1 MELSIDAGTKGL
13 LGALGTIKSSIHFLA
28 KRKAAELAALKLGP
42 GGSTPEN
49 NLEEHVRRFRVFDLN
64 QIVVIGA
71 SQKQLIGLTFY
82 ACPFYAAEFFT
93 FRNKI

>member
-1 MELSIDAGTKGL
+1 MATDAD
-13 LGALGTIKSSIHFLA
+13 LA

-71 SQKQLIGLTFY
+71 SQKQLVGLPFY

>member
-1 MELSIDAGTKGL
+1 MPIWQRE
-13 LGALGTIKSSIHFLA
+13 
-28 KRKAAELAALKLGP
+28 KAAELAALKLGP

-64 QIVVIGA
+64 QIAVIGA

>member
-1 MELSIDAGTKGL
+1 VATDAD
-13 LGALGTIKSSIHFLA
+13 LA

-49 NLEEHVRRFRVFDLN
+49 NLEQHVRRFRVFDLN
-64 QIVVIGA
+64 QILVIGA
-71 SQKQLIGLTFY
+71 SQKQLIGLTFN
-82 ACPFYAAEFFT
+82 ACPFWAAEFFT

>member
-1 MELSIDAGTKGL
+1 MATDAD
-13 LGALGTIKSSIHFLA
+13 LA

-71 SQKQLIGLTFY
+71 S
-82 ACPFYAAEFFT
+82 
-93 FRNKI
+93 

>member
-1 MELSIDAGTKGL
+1 MLFRSTDAD
-13 LGALGTIKSSIHFLA
+13 LA